1 MQISLVMQ
9 VTKCEIQ
16 KIPEVIL
23 CESTVETLNDEHLSQ
38 EMEFELGKPVSFT
51 LYYAE
56 LQVYLFSSISLF
68 CWQI

>member
-38 EMEFELGKPVSFT
+38 EMEFSN
-51 LYYAE
+51 
-56 LQVYLFSSISLF
+56 
-68 CWQI
+68 